1 MKAESFLILA
11 ERQVEQK
18 KKEKKRG
25 YCLHLQVVFFSF
37 SSRSLRWS
45 LKKKKKKCAALCRLH
60 SRLALSA
67 CLLVRMRK
75 IKAETHKNNKDK
87 WKRRG
92 TVSHH
97 SILSR
102 RVLKS
107 KRLKPSTKTHHYI
120 QSGWDPRGSSL
131 SLSPSSPIFSVVL
144 FLLFS
149 VSRPLSSCFPW
160 YPRCLLS
167 SSPAHP
173 PFFLL
178 LPIPVFVPQ

>member
-1 MKAESFLILA
+1 MP
-11 ERQVEQK
+11 
-18 KKEKKRG
+18 
-25 YCLHLQVVFFSF
+25 
-37 SSRSLRWS
+37 SSLSPLSR
-45 LKKKKKKCAALCRLH
+45 RLFT
-60 SRLALSA
+60 REDAR
-67 CLLVRMRK
+67 VMRK

-102 RVLKS
+102 CVLKS

-120 QSGWDPRGSSL
+120 QSGWDPRGSLLL
-131 SLSPSSPIFSVVL
+131 SLSPTSPIFSVVL

-173 PFFLL
+173 PSFFFFLSQSL
-178 LPIPVFVPQ
+178 FLSRGDPVAYRRKKRQISQ